1 MTRYAGKGY
10 VAFRKK
16 VSETITFTL
25 TVIDEDTI
33 PEPSLYITMHFSQAR
48 NNIQHALY
56 IIYLYTVVIRISL
69 ISLKG
74 TVNKARGKLV
84 NKLMNLGFI
93 ILNYLKAINT

>member
-1 MTRYAGKGY
+1 MLFSKKKKTLTGYAGKGY

-48 NNIQHALY
+48 NNIQSILSMF
-56 IIYLYTVVIRISL
+56 ILFTLFTYTLQSC
-69 ISLKG
+69 
-74 TVNKARGKLV
+74 
-84 NKLMNLGFI
+84 GFP
-93 ILNYLKAINT
+93 

>member
-1 MTRYAGKGY
+1 MLFSKNKNTLTRYAGKGY

-48 NNIQHALY
+48 NNIQSMLFT
-56 IIYLYTVVIRISL
+56 LFTYTL
-69 ISLKG
+69 
-74 TVNKARGKLV
+74 
-84 NKLMNLGFI
+84 
-93 ILNYLKAINT
+93 